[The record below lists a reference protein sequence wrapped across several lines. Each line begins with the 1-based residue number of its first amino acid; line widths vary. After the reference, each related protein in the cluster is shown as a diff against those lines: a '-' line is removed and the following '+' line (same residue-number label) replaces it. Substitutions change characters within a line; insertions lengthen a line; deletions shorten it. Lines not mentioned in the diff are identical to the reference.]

1 MPDMGQYLALM
12 LANAANSYFRNK
24 ALSNAAA
31 LKTKKEQQKQ
41 FYDTNFKIMMD
52 KNLSREDRLKARD
65 NLRSVFGDAI
75 PELSLDS
82 VEKIGATKTT
92 TGTTGTRKTT
102 KTAGYEPLITPP
114 QQMVRPIL
122 PEALTPEGQALKQ
135 EIGAVTA
142 GRRGYSKLDR
152 YIEDKLDQGIDVT
165 INGDIVEMPKYDTGR
180 VQALQ
185 QQLAEREQEPLRTGE
200 GVIVPQRAL
209 TPEESAMNEIVRRKM
224 PEWEA
229 NRYLEMRGLKG
240 IEKKATPRAKTGL
253 SDTNK
258 RYYND
263 ISHTIGLYDK
273 FFKEDELDSKQ
284 TEDLMFMRGLL
295 NKLNEG
301 MNITRKEKNRY
312 DKIASGFVEPPKEPQ
327 PDIKETANKYF
338 QSLQQ
343 GGIDPDTARKM
354 VRDKFGI

>member
-1 MPDMGQYLALM
+1 MPNMGQYLALM

-122 PEALTPEGQALKQ
+122 PEALTPESQALKQ
-135 EIGAVTA
+135 EIGAIIA
-142 GRRGYSKLDR
+142 GSRASGGARP
-152 YIEDKLDQGIDVT
+152 E
-165 INGDIVEMPKYDTGR
+165 YDTGR

-240 IEKKATPRAKTGL
+240 IEKKATPRAYGSLSEKRKGYKKQVEQRLDYYRGKLKRGEPLTEEEKLDYQAGNEWLDKIVTGKPL
-253 SDTNK
+253 NRK
-258 RYYND
+258 NFLKY
-263 ISHTIGLYDK
+263 IGGSLAPYPQRESGEEMMRRI
-273 FFKEDELDSKQ
+273 FSEVVGGNNEEEAEPTTESEEDEFSKY
-284 TEDLMFMRGLL
+284 
-295 NKLNEG
+295 K
-301 MNITRKEKNRY
+301 RKRIVK
-312 DKIASGFVEPPKEPQ
+312 
-327 PDIKETANKYF
+327 
-338 QSLQQ
+338 
-343 GGIDPDTARKM
+343 
-354 VRDKFGI
+354 

>member
-1 MPDMGQYLALM
+1 MPNMGQYLALM
-12 LANAANSYFRNK
+12 LANAANSYFRSK
-24 ALSNAAA
+24 ALSNATAS
-31 LKTKKEQQKQ
+31 KTKKEQQKL
-41 FYDTNFKIMMD
+41 FFDTNFKIMMD

-122 PEALTPEGQALKQ
+122 PEALTPESQALKQ
-135 EIGAVTA
+135 EIGAIIA
-142 GRRGYSKLDR
+142 GSRASGGARP
-152 YIEDKLDQGIDVT
+152 E
-165 INGDIVEMPKYDTGR
+165 YDTGR

-301 MNITRKEKNRY
+301 KNITRKEKNRY